1 VIQGIALNTV
11 FHLNPKVGRYSPP
24 LDFHWRW
31 DVIPITIPTSR
42 DYIGERPRMQIDE
55 DGCASITTGWS
66 KIVRYAK
73 LKEDNI
79 CMFCFYNGGPRMGC
93 FLKNLEK

>member
-1 VIQGIALNTV
+1 LQKFNKTYTIA
-11 FHLNPKVGRYSPP
+11 HLRIFIGDGTY
-24 LDFHWRW
+24 
-31 DVIPITIPTSR
+31 IPITIPTSR

-55 DGCASITTGWS
+55 DGCASVTTGWS

-79 CMFCFYNGGPRMGC
+79 CMFCFYNGGPGMGC